1 MNQVERIEP
10 VKRPVGRPKSGRP
23 PMPVVFS
30 CVTPE
35 IAEALARESERRGVK
50 TSTVI
55 REALETVFK
64 PMINRAA

>member
-1 MNQVERIEP
+1 MGLNIIPYYCSEME
-10 VKRPVGRPKSGRP
+10 
-23 PMPVVFS
+23 
-30 CVTPE
+30 
-35 IAEALARESERRGVK
+35 EALARESERRGVK